1 MLSLHLYCER
11 DNGVKKSAPIAIR
24 YLRTSQ
30 PVART
35 TTFPI
40 YDFTDERRSV
50 AQRSLMLVNVFTL
63 KLFMTRVIMIVFP
76 VLTIVGMSFV
86 CSPVF
91 VLVRVSMVV
100 FVSVLVRVPGIAMP
114 VVMRVV
120 VSMHVFMIVTM
131 FLFFVHVDLPTQNGS
146 IRMMIII
153 YSSRSTGACRQVP
166 E

>member
-1 MLSLHLYCER
+1 
-11 DNGVKKSAPIAIR
+11 
-24 YLRTSQ
+24 
-30 PVART
+30 
-35 TTFPI
+35 
-40 YDFTDERRSV
+40 
-50 AQRSLMLVNVFTL
+50 MLVNVFTL
-63 KLFMTRVIMIVFP
+63 KLFMIRVIMIVFP
-76 VLTIVGMSFV
+76 VLAIVGMSFV

-114 VVMRVV
+114 VVMRVM

-166 E
+166 EYLFHY